1 MLTPTLISI
10 VGPTAIGKTDL
21 SIELAKYFNTAI
33 VSFDSR
39 QMFKE
44 LSIGTAKPTKEE
56 MQGVPHYFI
65 DSHSI
70 IEPMN
75 AGIYEREALDL
86 LEVLFKTHSI
96 IIACGGTGLYER
108 ALLEGLDQL
117 PETDLE
123 FRTALQKEFD
133 LYPLE
138 HWQEYLKSIDLK
150 SYERVDLQNP
160 VRVFRAIE
168 VYRQTG
174 VPYSTFLEKDKVQRP
189 FRVIKIALE
198 RPREELYQRIDI
210 RMDQMLAQGLEEE
223 VKALL
228 PYQQLNALHTVGY
241 TEVFDFIDGHYDR
254 EEMVR
259 LLKRNSRH
267 YAKRQLTWFRK
278 DTTRKWFHPSDKE
291 EILTYIL
298 QTLENPKYN

>member
-21 SIELAKYFNTAI
+21 SILLAKHFNTVI
-33 VSFDSR
+33 VSLDSR

-56 MQGVPHYFI
+56 MQDIPHYFI

-70 IEPMN
+70 HDPMN

-86 LEVLFKTHSI
+86 LDELFKTHPVVL
-96 IIACGGTGLYER
+96 ACGGTGLYER
-108 ALLEGLDQL
+108 ALLEGLDNL

-123 FRTALQKEFD
+123 FRTALQNEFD
-133 LYPLE
+133 SKPMQ
-138 HWQEYLKSIDLK
+138 HWQEYLKSIDEK
-150 SYERVDLQNP
+150 SYARVDLQNP

-174 VPYSTFLEKDKVQRP
+174 KPYSDFLEKEKVKRP

-198 RPREELYQRIDI
+198 RPREELYQRIDM

-223 VKALL
+223 VKSLL
-228 PYQQLNALHTVGY
+228 PYKHLNALHTVGY
-241 TEVFDFIDGHYDR
+241 TEVFDFLDGLYDR
-254 EEMVR
+254 DEMIR

-278 DTTRKWFHPSDKE
+278 DSSRKWFHPNDTKG
-291 EILTYIL
+291 ILEFIL
-298 QTLENPKYN
+298 NELKNPKND